1 MKLDTIVELEGNK
14 KYYILDETIQNDK
27 KYFLAT
33 KLDENEEMT
42 DESIIF
48 EENKVGEDFFLKEVT
63 EESTAKYILSVFTTT
78 LINEI
83 ETEKKED

>member
-42 DESIIF
+42 AESTIF
-48 EENKVGEDFFLKEVT
+48 EENKVGEDIFLKEVT
-63 EESTAKYILSVFTTT
+63 NEETARYILSVFTTT

-83 ETEKKED
+83 DDEKKED

>member
-1 MKLDTIVELEGNK
+1 MKLDTVVELESNK

-42 DESIIF
+42 AESTIF

-63 EESTAKYILSVFTTT
+63 DDKTARYILSVFTTT

-83 ETEKKED
+83 EDEKKED

>member
-1 MKLDTIVELEGNK
+1 MMLDTIVELEGNK
-14 KYYILDETIQNDK
+14 KYYIIDETLQNDK

-42 DESIIF
+42 SESTIF
-48 EENKVGEDFFLKEVT
+48 VENIVGEDTYLQEVNDD
-63 EESTAKYILSVFTTT
+63 EIKKYILSVFTTT

-83 ETEKKED
+83 DETKKED

>member
-1 MKLDTIVELEGNK
+1 MMLDTIVELEGNK
-14 KYYILDETIQNDK
+14 KFYIIDETLQNDK

-42 DESIIF
+42 SESTIF
-48 EENKVGEDFFLKEVT
+48 EENVVGEDTYLKEVT
-63 EESTAKYILSVFTTT
+63 DEEIKKYILSVFTTT

-83 ETEKKED
+83 DETKKED

>member
-1 MKLDTIVELEGNK
+1 MKLDTIVEPEGNK

-42 DESIIF
+42 AESTIF
-48 EENKVGEDFFLKEVT
+48 EENKVGEDIFLKEVT
-63 EESTAKYILSVFTTT
+63 NEETARYILSVFTTT

-83 ETEKKED
+83 DDEKKED